1 MTHKL
6 RRRDV
11 SSAIEKR
18 ILTSLIVSTQFNHE
32 IAHLLDLDY
41 FTNTFIKTVAR
52 WCIDFFDTYEK
63 APFDHIEDIFNQ
75 RKLELN
81 DEDIELIETLLKDIS
96 KKYELDS
103 GLNVD
108 YSVQQALDYFR
119 MRQVYITHSNIE
131 YLLNKNDIDGAEQ
144 QISNHIKVTR
154 LTSGWVDPF
163 DEDMVDDIFKEEGVM
178 FKFPGELGNFLGG
191 FDRGWLVAIA
201 AAFKRGKTFQMQELA
216 VAAIQQNLK
225 VAFFSLE
232 MYKTESN
239 KRLYQRLLGAGLEE
253 RGDALYPC
261 FDCASNQD
269 GSCKKEQRTNRIKL
283 LSDNKKPKFSP
294 ASKYNVCTYCRT
306 SDNKKDKKDYKIAW
320 WKELIERPAFNKT
333 NVKKHVEAMSKLHKN
348 HYRFKQ
354 YPRFSANTSDI
365 TRELDLLERSE
376 GFIPDV
382 IVIDYADILKPEG
395 SGASTETSSLDDTW
409 KSLARLA
416 GERQALVVTA
426 SQITRA
432 GTDKKQVRLID
443 MALWVGKTAHVDVFY
458 ALNQTPEEKA
468 EGVMRVSLLA
478 HRYADF
484 NENANCAILQN
495 LTHGQVCLDSEII
508 YQ

>member
-1 MTHKL
+1 MKLTHKL

-131 YLLNKNDIDGAEQ
+131 YLLNKNDVDGAEQ

-163 DEDMVDDIFKEEGVM
+163 DDHYVDDVFNHQHRM
-178 FKFPGELGNFLGG
+178 FNFPGALGKFLGG
-191 FDRGWLVAIA
+191 FERGWLLAVAA
-201 AAFKRGKTFQMQELA
+201 GYKRGKTWSLQEIA
-216 VAAIQQNLK
+216 VTALQQRLK
-225 VAFFSLE
+225 VVFFSLE
-232 MYKTESN
+232 MGVTESN
-239 KRLYQRLLGAGLEE
+239 DRFYKRILGAGDPEGGLSI
-253 RGDALYPC
+253 YPC
-261 FDCASNQD
+261 FDCAHNQD
-269 GSCKKEQRTNRIKL
+269 GSCKKNERTNKMKL
-283 LSDNKKPKFSP
+283 LTSTGKPPFSP
-294 ASKYNVCTYCRT
+294 VNKYKPCTFCR
-306 SDNKKDKKDYKIAW
+306 SINSEDYQIAW
-320 WKELIERPAFNKT
+320 WYELLDRPAYNAT
-333 NVKKHVEAMSKLHKN
+333 NVRKQLSTLRKIMN
-348 HYRFKQ
+348 NMYRFKA
-354 YPRFSANTSDI
+354 YPKFSANTDDIKRDLDILSRSD
-365 TRELDLLERSE
+365 
-376 GFIPDV
+376 GFVPDII
-382 IVIDYADILKPEG
+382 IVDQANGLKPEDG
-395 SGASTETSSLDDTW
+395 ISSDGIAPHDAAW
-409 KSLARLA
+409 KALARLA
-416 GERQALVVTA
+416 GEQQALVISPT
-426 SQITRA
+426 QITRA
-432 GTDKKQVRLID
+432 ALDRKSVRQGDVAQWIGL
-443 MALWVGKTAHVDVFY
+443 LGHVDCAY
-458 ALNQTPEEKA
+458 SLNQTPEEKK
-468 EGVMRVSLLA
+468 EGIMRYSKMI
-478 HRYADF
+478 HRHDDF
-484 NENANCAILQN
+484 DENNACIVLQKMGF
-495 LTHGQVCLDSEII
+495 GQVYLDAYILK
-508 YQ
+508 